1 MTGTAFRTPI
11 NMFAIAEALNNRL
24 EGSGRVKGRSHIT
37 KKLAKYQTMTCLD
50 EKQSTKIVSGIV
62 NNKNKI

>member
-1 MTGTAFRTPI
+1 MTGAAFRTPI

-24 EGSGRVKGRSHIT
+24 ERSGRVKGTSHIT
-37 KKLAKYQTMTCLD
+37 KELAKYQTMTCLD
-50 EKQSTKIVSGIV
+50 EKQSTKIVSWII